1 MADDF
6 DRFVQD
12 LQEQVYEETR
22 RDYGEVAYERWR
34 NPRYAGVLEDPD
46 GYGRITGSCG
56 DTMRVYLRFQGERV
70 AEATFQTDG
79 CGTSAI
85 CGSFAAELARG
96 KSPDEL
102 AGISGQ
108 TILNVL
114 GGLPEEDRHCAF
126 LAAETLQA
134 ALDSYMKKTVA

>member
-22 RDYGEVAYERWR
+22 RDYGEIAYERWR

-56 DTMRVYLRFQGERV
+56 DTMQIYLRFQGERV

-85 CGSFAAELARG
+85 CGSFAAELSLG

-108 TILNVL
+108 TVLDVL

>member
-22 RDYGEVAYERWR
+22 RDYGKVAYERWR

-56 DTMRVYLRFQGERV
+56 DTMRIYLRFQGERV

-85 CGSFAAELARG
+85 CGSFAAELALG

-108 TILNVL
+108 TVLDVL

-134 ALDSYMKKTVA
+134 ALDSYMKKSVA